1 MNKLINKIDQWTSNI
16 LVHPK
21 LLVTFYIV
29 SLLPLVFVSS
39 FMYVNST
46 QALKEELG
54 SHIVETS
61 RQVDLRMNSFIGE
74 MEALSR
80 IVHFDPDVQR
90 FLNLKDQTEPTSLS
104 WQLDLRNFLRNI
116 VSHREYL
123 WSVFLIND
131 HGGVIYYSEDFVN
144 PVFASWWHQIELDH
158 DFHHDPIYQ
167 KIVHEKEFL
176 LYQPHKSDYYNS
188 DYVVTFGGRL
198 YQLNKERGTLLFNF
212 DPDYFASMSN
222 SIHLG
227 DTGYVAIFSE
237 EGELLFEHD
246 KVTETLIND
255 LPKFNILKEESGY
268 ELVDLGGE
276 QTLIAVNTSENT
288 GWRYVGVVPF
298 HEVSG
303 KISSIQN
310 GIYLMAVTSLV
321 IIFVFSKYLARVI
334 TRPLFTLQN
343 YMKYA
348 EEGNLSLRVPLER
361 EDEFGMLMR
370 AFNRMI
376 ERLEQLRDKVYVSEI
391 RQMKLQLLNRES
403 ELKTLQMQINPHFL
417 YNTLNTMKCVGEV
430 YDVKEV
436 SEMSESLSDMFR
448 YSIDH
453 DKYKLLEE
461 EINHVKAFLN
471 IIQIRFPNQVDCHFD
486 IDSSLFNLPVLK
498 LILQPIVENAVEHGI
513 TPKGSRGTI
522 NISARKE
529 PNELLIEIIDDGIG
543 MTKTKLKE
551 LQDTI
556 YKKTDSIQGIIVNS
570 SHIGLSNVHQRLTLS
585 YQESGGLEIDS
596 QYQVGTTV
604 TVRIPIH
611 NE

>member
-29 SLLPLVFVSS
+29 SLLPLAIVSS

-74 MEALSR
+74 MGALSR

-104 WQLDLRNFLRNI
+104 WQLDLRHFLRNI

-167 KIVHEKEFL
+167 KIVREKEFL
-176 LYQPHKSDYYNS
+176 LYQPHKSDYYNG

-237 EGELLFEHD
+237 EGDLLFEHD
-246 KVTETLIND
+246 KVTENLIDD
-255 LPKFNILKEESGY
+255 LPEFNILKEESGY

-276 QTLIAVNTSENT
+276 QTLIAINTSENT
-288 GWRYVGVVPF
+288 GWKYIGVVPF

-343 YMKYA
+343 YMKRA
-348 EEGNLSLRVPLER
+348 EQGNLSLRVPLER
-361 EDEFGMLMR
+361 EDEFGMLTR

-376 ERLEQLRDKVYVSEI
+376 ERLELLRDKVYVSEI
-391 RQMKLQLLNRES
+391 KHMKLQLLNRES

-430 YDVKEV
+430 YNVKEV

-448 YSIDH
+448 YSIDQ
-453 DKYKLLEE
+453 DKFKLFEE
-461 EINHVKAFLN
+461 EINHVKAFLK

-513 TPKGSRGTI
+513 TPKASRGII

-529 PNELLIEIIDDGIG
+529 SDGLLIEIVDDGIG
-543 MTKTKLKE
+543 MSDTKLKE

-556 YKKTDSIQGIIVNS
+556 YKKTDSNQGITMNS

-585 YQESGGLEIDS
+585 YHGSGGLEIDS
-596 QYQVGTTV
+596 EYQTGTTV